1 MVAQQRFMAP
11 KIIFSICLVICF
23 ILLNSC
29 ANTNSGINKQDA
41 VSTVRAPIEGIWTG
55 EFDIGGK
62 GPYDFTA
69 VHIDGKAYAFSQRAK
84 AMCVGTVNLDG
95 ENYISKYLLFELDG
109 GPFDWATITGKFK
122 EDNKITSH
130 FVTLNGGDTGAL
142 NLAYN
147 QIYDLPSSLTKTHGK
162 WSYTDKEGLITEFF
176 IEEVGTLIGHD
187 SDGCK
192 FLGYLEIINPAYNAY
207 QVKVEIAA
215 CDSVDGEYEGVSF
228 MANEQLNMHIANE
241 NYGLFFAFGPKIEG
255 E

>member
-1 MVAQQRFMAP
+1 MTP
-11 KIIFSICLVICF
+11 KHSCLIFSLYCF
-23 ILLNSC
+23 FLLYGC
-29 ANTNSGINKQDA
+29 ANTNSGTNEQD
-41 VSTVRAPIEGIWTG
+41 SESIERAPLDGIWTG

-69 VHIDGKAYAFSQRAK
+69 VHINGKAYAFSQRAK
-84 AMCVGTVNLDG
+84 AMCVGTVKLDG

-122 EDNKITSH
+122 EDNKIASH

-142 NLAYN
+142 NLVYN
-147 QIYDLPSSLTKTHGK
+147 QIYDLPSSLTKTNGN
-162 WSYTDKEGLITEFF
+162 WSYIDKEGLITEFF
-176 IEEVGTLIGHD
+176 IEEAGTLTGHD
-187 SDGCK
+187 SDGCE
-192 FLGYLEIINPAYNAY
+192 FLGYLEIINPTYNAY
-207 QVKVEIAA
+207 QVKVEISA

-241 NYGLFFAFGPKIEG
+241 NYGLFFAFDPKIEG